1 MYKVWLRVPVV
12 IRAAIGV
19 VVNLDSICQS
29 IGSSRFAELIMAT
42 PAPTRGEGLY
52 ITAKEAA
59 AALGV
64 SMPTLYAYVSRGFIR
79 SQGVPGSR
87 NRRYWKVDIE
97 RLKGRRVQEEEHEG
111 AAAAEGM
118 TEGLVSETKITLLTP
133 RGLYYRGRDVAE
145 LAESETFESVAALL
159 WEADPAA
166 IFGRSLPAA
175 PPSYPKLAKSLA
187 ELPVLEQAMALF
199 PLIERANPRSY
210 DLSKAGFA
218 RTGADL
224 SRWFAAILVRANAPS
239 DAPVHEFIAASLAAP
254 QGFAD
259 IIRRLLIVVAD
270 HELDPTTYAV
280 RATANTGVTPY
291 YAVVTGIIASRGQ
304 RLQSGRVEA
313 AARLLEEIVTTP
325 DPRDLIVARFRNGEQ
340 LGGFA
345 APIQEKS
352 DPRAAILMDALGRR
366 FGDDSELRR
375 LNRAADTAAEISGAQ
390 LDTILPA
397 LFIGRKLGL
406 KGQEL
411 ALSSLGRMA
420 GWIAH
425 AMEQY
430 HGRNL
435 IRPRTRYTGP
445 LPT

>member
-1 MYKVWLRVPVV
+1 MVV
-12 IRAAIGV
+12 
-19 VVNLDSICQS
+19 
-29 IGSSRFAELIMAT
+29 
-42 PAPTRGEGLY
+42 PAPTHGEGLY

-59 AALGV
+59 AELGV
-64 SMPTLYAYVSRGFIR
+64 SIPTLYAYVSRGFIR

-97 RLKGRRVQEEEHEG
+97 RLKGRRFSEEQHEG
-111 AAAAEGM
+111 TAASGAE
-118 TEGLVSETKITLLTP
+118 TEALVNETKITLLTP

-145 LAESETFESVAALL
+145 LAETETFESVAALL
-159 WEADPAA
+159 WEADPAT
-166 IFGRSLPAA
+166 IFTQRLPAA
-175 PPSYPKLAKSLA
+175 PPSYPKLARNLA

-224 SRWFAAILVRANAPS
+224 SRWFAAILVGANAPS
-239 DAPVHEFIAASLAAP
+239 VAPVHEFIAESLGAP
-254 QGFAD
+254 KGFDD

-291 YAVVTGIIASRGQ
+291 YAAVTGIIASRGQ
-304 RLQSGRVEA
+304 RLQSGRMEA
-313 AARLLEEIVTTP
+313 AARLLEEIISTP
-325 DPRDLIVARFRNGEQ
+325 DPRDSIVARFRNGEQ
-340 LGGFA
+340 LVGFA
-345 APIQEKS
+345 SPGQDS
-352 DPRAAILMDALGRR
+352 LDPRAAVLMDALGERLA
-366 FGDDSELRR
+366 DDVELKR
-375 LNRAADTAAEISGAQ
+375 LHRAADTAAEISGAQ
-390 LDTILPA
+390 MGIILPA
-397 LFIGRKLGL
+397 IFVGRKLGL

-411 ALSSLGRMA
+411 ALGSLGRMA

-430 HGRNL
+430 HGREL

>member
-1 MYKVWLRVPVV
+1 MVV
-12 IRAAIGV
+12 
-19 VVNLDSICQS
+19 
-29 IGSSRFAELIMAT
+29 
-42 PAPTRGEGLY
+42 PAPAHGEGLY

-59 AALGV
+59 AELGV
-64 SMPTLYAYVSRGFIR
+64 SIPTLYAYVSRGFIR

-97 RLKGRRVQEEEHEG
+97 RLKGRRFSEEQHEG
-111 AAAAEGM
+111 TAASGAE
-118 TEGLVSETKITLLTP
+118 TEALVNETKITLLTP

-145 LAESETFESVAALL
+145 LAETETFESVAALL
-159 WEADPAA
+159 WEADPAT
-166 IFGRSLPAA
+166 IFTQRLPAA
-175 PPSYPKLAKSLA
+175 PPSYPKLARNLA

-224 SRWFAAILVRANAPS
+224 SRWFAAILVGANAPS
-239 DAPVHEFIAASLAAP
+239 AAPVHEFIAESLGAP
-254 QGFAD
+254 KGFDD

-291 YAVVTGIIASRGQ
+291 YAAVTGIIASRGQ
-304 RLQSGRVEA
+304 RLQSGRMEA
-313 AARLLEEIVTTP
+313 AARLLDEIISTP
-325 DPRDLIVARFRNGEQ
+325 DPRDSIVARFRNGEQ
-340 LGGFA
+340 LVGFA
-345 APIQEKS
+345 SPGQDS
-352 DPRAAILMDALGRR
+352 LDPRAAVLMDALGERLA
-366 FGDDSELRR
+366 DDVELKR
-375 LNRAADTAAEISGAQ
+375 LHRAADTAAEISGAQ
-390 LDTILPA
+390 MGIILPA
-397 LFIGRKLGL
+397 IFVGRKLGL

-411 ALSSLGRMA
+411 ALGSLGRMA

-430 HGRNL
+430 HGREL

>member
-1 MYKVWLRVPVV
+1 M
-12 IRAAIGV
+12 AI
-19 VVNLDSICQS
+19 
-29 IGSSRFAELIMAT
+29 
-42 PAPTRGEGLY
+42 PAPARGEDLY
-52 ITAKEAA
+52 VTAKDAA
-59 AALGV
+59 VALGV
-64 SMPTLYAYVSRGFIR
+64 SLPTLYAYVSRGFIR

-97 RLKGRRVQEEEHEG
+97 RLKGRRVPDDQHEAP
-111 AAAAEGM
+111 AASDAESQ
-118 TEGLVSETKITLLTP
+118 GLVRETKITLLTS
-133 RGLYYRGRDVAE
+133 RGIYYRGRDITE

-166 IFGRSLPAA
+166 IFGKRLPAA
-175 PPSYPKLAKSLA
+175 PPSYPKLARSLA
-187 ELPVLEQAMALF
+187 ELPVLEQAMAVF

-239 DAPVHEFIAASLAAP
+239 EAPVHEFIAESLGAP

-304 RLQSGRVEA
+304 RLQSGRMEA
-313 AARLLEEIVTTP
+313 AARLLEEIISTP
-325 DPRDLIVARFRNGEQ
+325 DPRDSIVARFRNGEQ
-340 LGGFA
+340 LVGFA
-345 APIQEKS
+345 SPVQDKI
-352 DPRAAILMDALGRR
+352 DPRAAILMDALRKR
-366 FGDDSELRR
+366 FGDDVELKR
-375 LNRAADTAAEISGAQ
+375 LHRAADTAAEISGAQ
-390 LDTILPA
+390 MHTILPA
-397 LFIGRKLGL
+397 TFIGRKLGL

-411 ALSSLGRMA
+411 AVSSLGRMA

-430 HGRNL
+430 HGHPL

-445 LPT
+445 LPS